1 MLSFKELNDNISLH
15 DQINSNE
22 EGPVV
27 LINVFT
33 VDSAD
38 EEALVAAWSHDAAY
52 MKKQA
57 GYISTQLHKGIAG
70 SSTYVNYAIWE
81 SVDSF
86 RNAFNNPE
94 FQSRLGDYPDSAV
107 TSPHLFK
114 KLAVAGHCLA

>member
-1 MLSFKELNDNISLH
+1 MLSFKEMNDNTSLH

-33 VDSAD
+33 VDPGD
-38 EEALVAAWSHDAAY
+38 EEALVAAWAHDATY

-81 SVDSF
+81 NVESF
-86 RNAFNNPE
+86 RNAFSNPE
-94 FQSRLGDYPDSAV
+94 FQSRLENYPKSAV

-114 KLAVAGHCLA
+114 KLAVAGHCVA